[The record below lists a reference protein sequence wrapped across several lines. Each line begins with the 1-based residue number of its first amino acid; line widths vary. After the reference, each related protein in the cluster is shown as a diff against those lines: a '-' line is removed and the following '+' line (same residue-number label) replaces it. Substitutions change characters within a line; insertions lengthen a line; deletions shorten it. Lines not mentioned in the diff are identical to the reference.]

1 MQLPCKHIFAVHK
14 MNDLT
19 LFEPS
24 FCAECRTL
32 QYYKS
37 SQYILYDQHDQ
48 DTCDDGNF
56 FMQVWLQ
63 KQGV

>member
-1 MQLPCKHIFAVHK
+1 